1 MLSLIREPIQ
11 GEEQMRDPAAERAAI
26 DAEIEGMTL
35 GHVLERNARNH
46 GDTLALAWKD
56 GTGWAS
62 MTWREYR
69 ERVAELAVGLSSIG
83 FGPGDFA
90 AIMMRNRPEHLIADL
105 GIVHRGGR
113 PVSFYNTLAPDQ
125 IAYIAGH
132 CDAKVA
138 IVEDRE
144 FLERWEKVRS
154 ELPKLETVIVL
165 EDADEFAEYDW
176 VLSWD
181 EIMER
186 GRSALSSARDDFE
199 AAWKRVEPD
208 EPATLIYTSG
218 TTGAPKGVVLTHF
231 NVLWTVASARSLV
244 LEWQPGGKYVSYL
257 PLAHGA
263 ERTIAHYLGMWVAG
277 SVYFCPEVRE
287 VFDYVP
293 QVRPYAFLGVPRV
306 WEKLQA
312 GIVAKLSAEP
322 NERKRKIALSAI
334 ETGRRAVALETE
346 GEPIPL
352 GLRLRRGLMDRLVL
366 SKIRH
371 GIGLD
376 DCDVAISGAAP
387 ITVDT
392 LQFFAG
398 IGLPITE
405 VYGMTECTAPSIA
418 NRPGEA
424 RIGTVG
430 KPMAGVEIKLLDD
443 GELLMRGGHVSP
455 GYYKEP
461 DMTAETFDDEG
472 WLHSGDIATIDDDGF
487 VSIIDRK
494 KELIIT
500 AGGKNISPSH
510 LEGLLKLHPLI
521 SQVCVVGDRKPYIAA
536 LVVLDAETAPAWAAD
551 NGIGFSGIE
560 EFSADER
567 VVAEVQ
573 RAVDAANEQ
582 VSRVEAIKRF
592 TILPTEWTPD
602 SEELT
607 PTLKLKR
614 RVIHDKYSE
623 EIEGLYATKV

>member
-1 MLSLIREPIQ
+1 MT
-11 GEEQMRDPAAERAAI
+11 DPAAERAAI
-26 DAEIEGMTL
+26 DAEVEGMTL
-35 GHVLERNARNH
+35 GHVLERNVAEH
-46 GDTLALAWKD
+46 GDEPALSWKD
-56 GTGWAS
+56 GAAWRS

-69 ERVAELAVGLSSIG
+69 ERVAELAMGLVALG
-83 FGPGDFA
+83 FKPGDFA

-105 GIVHRGGR
+105 GILHAGGR
-113 PVSFYNTLAPDQ
+113 PVSLYNTLAPDQ

-132 CDAKVA
+132 SDAKVA

-144 FLERWEKVRS
+144 FLERWEKVKP
-154 ELPKLETVIVL
+154 ELPKLEYVIL
-165 EDADEFAEYDW
+165 LDGAEELGDYDW
-176 VLSWD
+176 VLSWND
-181 EIMER
+181 VIER
-186 GRSALSSARDDFE
+186 GRVALSSDRSEFE
-199 AAWKRVEPD
+199 SGWRKVQPD
-208 EPATLIYTSG
+208 EPATVIYTSG
-218 TTGAPKGVVLTHF
+218 TTGTPKGVVLTHY

-244 LEWQPGGKYVSYL
+244 MDWPPGGKYVSYL

-263 ERTIAHYLGMWVAG
+263 ERTIAHYLGMWVVG
-277 SVYFCPEVRE
+277 SVSFCPEVRE

-293 QVRPYAFLGVPRV
+293 EVRPYAFLGVPRV

-312 GIVAKLSAEP
+312 GIMAKLSAEP
-322 NERKRKIALSAI
+322 NERKRKIARSAI
-334 ETGRRAVALETE
+334 ETGRRAVELETE
-346 GEPIPL
+346 RKPVPL
-352 GLRLRRGLMDRLVL
+352 GLKVKRAIMDRIVF

-376 DCDVAISGAAP
+376 KCEVAISGAAP

-392 LQFFAG
+392 LQFFAA

-418 NRPGEA
+418 NRPGES

-430 KPMAGVEIKLLDD
+430 TPMAGVEIKLLDD

-461 DMTAETFDDEG
+461 EMTAETFDEDG
-472 WLHSGDIATIDDDGF
+472 WLHSGDIATIDEDGF
-487 VSIIDRK
+487 VSIVDRK

-500 AGGKNISPSH
+500 AGGKNISPSN

-521 SQVCVVGDRKPYIAA
+521 SQACVVGDRKPFIAA
-536 LVVLDAETAPAWAAD
+536 LIVLDAETAPGWAKD
-551 NGIGFSGIE
+551 NRIDFNGIE

-567 VVAEVQ
+567 VVAEIE
-573 RAVDAANEQ
+573 RAVAAANDQ

-614 RVIHDKYSE
+614 RVIHDKYAQ
-623 EIEGLYATKV
+623 EIDDLYATKG